1 MMESLLA
8 TASISATSPSS
19 TTPAKSPDCPTLIP
33 KIHITASEYS
43 RFPTKWERTTEVFAS
58 QDKGYITKVLRA
70 PGPVAMICVWIE
82 CIHLNQS
89 KEIQSWENIP
99 RALAYIM
106 WHIAEWFRGSQQC
119 LDIFPRLIIVTGD
132 NSDRDR
138 HANKDSSPQEFPQHV
153 YHGHESSLALPQD
166 ENLKLVRNN
175 VTVLSL
181 HDTGNLALLDLK
193 ALLNSLLSLRVL
205 RYAEVEGMPSE
216 MPIPELFSLLIR
228 SENLGA
234 GGRRPL
240 NELQVLDFVIDTSV
254 RGRLGPGKGGMDLVK
269 LFLNIASSRY
279 RYQISDYRLQLAR
292 LHLPHSQL
300 RLADMTSDSAVWGLF
315 GACVDGEKPGKCNLR
330 HKSDPSGGMLD
341 SWSNIPHVHRDV
353 PPKNHQW
360 GRGRPAA
367 AYTRP
372 QETPGN
378 VTYHPT
384 WRGDIVR
391 REIWKQVRAEGFIDG
406 TIVYW
411 VTFLASVTDLTR
423 LFAGN

>member
-1 MMESLLA
+1 MLIRTHHLRNFLSTFIMVMRAVRSTDKLL
-8 TASISATSPSS
+8 
-19 TTPAKSPDCPTLIP
+19 DN
-33 KIHITASEYS
+33 
-43 RFPTKWERTTEVFAS
+43 TTE
-58 QDKGYITKVLRA
+58 L
-70 PGPVAMICVWIE
+70 
-82 CIHLNQS
+82 
-89 KEIQSWENIP
+89 EN
-99 RALAYIM
+99 L
-106 WHIAEWFRGSQQC
+106 G
-119 LDIFPRLIIVTGD
+119 
-132 NSDRDR
+132 
-138 HANKDSSPQEFPQHV
+138 
-153 YHGHESSLALPQD
+153 LALPPD

-175 VTVLSL
+175 VTMLSL

-193 ALLNSLLSLRVL
+193 ALLNSLLSLRVF

-292 LHLPHSQL
+292 LHLPHSRL

-315 GACVDGEKPGKCNLR
+315 GACVDGEKPGKCELDFQFRDRNERIGNLR

-353 PPKNHQW
+353 PPKNH
-360 GRGRPAA
+360 
-367 AYTRP
+367 
-372 QETPGN
+372 
-378 VTYHPT
+378 
-384 WRGDIVR
+384 
-391 REIWKQVRAEGFIDG
+391 
-406 TIVYW
+406 
-411 VTFLASVTDLTR
+411 
-423 LFAGN
+423 